1 MSATVTSTFS
11 CRFHRVAAGLAAGL
25 MLNTLSAHAAP
36 APFLAAH

>member
-1 MSATVTSTFS
+1 MSATVSFTFS
-11 CRFHRVAAGLAAGL
+11 CRFRRVAGGLAAGL